1 MERLARILVPVDGSG
16 ASDQAVR
23 FAAILADATGASV
36 DILHVS
42 YFDSSTDADEVSW
55 LPESVAGPIG
65 PEAEKI
71 LERAKRLIPDAVIYE
86 AHHRTGSP
94 AQTILDFAEERQS
107 GLIVVGSCRLDA
119 LHAAL
124 LGSVSTQVLYE
135 AKCPVTVVKEHPHP
149 ERISC

>member
-55 LPESVAGPIG
+55 LPECVAGPIG

-71 LERAKRLIPDAVIYE
+71 LEGAKRLIPEAVL
-86 AHHRTGSP
+86 TGSP
-94 AQTILDFAEERQS
+94 AQTILDFAEERRS
-107 GLIVVGSCRLDA
+107 DLIVVGSRRLDA

-135 AKCPVTVVKEHPHP
+135 AKCPVTVVKENPHP
-149 ERISC
+149 

>member
-55 LPESVAGPIG
+55 LPECVAGPIG

-71 LERAKRLIPDAVIYE
+71 LEGAKRLIPEAVLYE

-94 AQTILDFAEERQS
+94 AQTILDFAEERRS
-107 GLIVVGSCRLDA
+107 DLIVDA

-135 AKCPVTVVKEHPHP
+135 AKCPVTVVKENPHP
-149 ERISC
+149 

>member
-55 LPESVAGPIG
+55 LPECVAGPIG

-71 LERAKRLIPDAVIYE
+71 LEGAYPG
-86 AHHRTGSP
+86 GSP
-94 AQTILDFAEERQS
+94 L
-107 GLIVVGSCRLDA
+107 
-119 LHAAL
+119 
-124 LGSVSTQVLYE
+124 
-135 AKCPVTVVKEHPHP
+135 
-149 ERISC
+149 

>member
-1 MERLARILVPVDGSG
+1 MERLAHILVPVDGSG
-16 ASDQAVR
+16 ASDQAVC

-71 LERAKRLIPDAVIYE
+71 LERAKGLIPKAVLFE
-86 AHHRTGSP
+86 AHHRIGSP
-94 AQTILDFAEERQS
+94 AETILEFAEERHS
-107 GLIVVGSCRLDA
+107 NMIVIGSRRMDA

-124 LGSVSTQVLYE
+124 LGSVSTKVLYE
-135 AKCPVTVVKEHPHP
+135 AGCPVTVVKENPHP
-149 ERISC
+149 

>member
-55 LPESVAGPIG
+55 LPECVAGPI
-65 PEAEKI
+65 
-71 LERAKRLIPDAVIYE
+71 
-86 AHHRTGSP
+86 
-94 AQTILDFAEERQS
+94 RQS
-107 GLIVVGSCRLDA
+107 GADDPRL
-119 LHAAL
+119 
-124 LGSVSTQVLYE
+124 
-135 AKCPVTVVKEHPHP
+135 C
-149 ERISC
+149 

>member
-55 LPESVAGPIG
+55 LPECVAGPSPNASFASCVAHTMEEDARMIITG
-65 PEAEKI
+65 P
-71 LERAKRLIPDAVIYE
+71 
-86 AHHRTGSP
+86 G
-94 AQTILDFAEERQS
+94 
-107 GLIVVGSCRLDA
+107 
-119 LHAAL
+119 
-124 LGSVSTQVLYE
+124 
-135 AKCPVTVVKEHPHP
+135 
-149 ERISC
+149 